1 MTTNNK
7 TSLLISSQFPQFIR
21 ESEDYS
27 KFVSFVEAYYQWM
40 EQEKGIS
47 DYSKNILN
55 YRDIDETVDEFIRYF
70 INDFLPYF
78 PQDALID
85 KKKAI
90 KVARTLYDS
99 KGTPASYQFLFRILF
114 NSDFEVFNTSD
125 AVLKASAGSW
135 YISKSLKILSG
146 DVNFLD
152 TQNLLIFCE
161 TTKAFAT
168 IENATKTQP
177 DRIQVFISTINRT
190 FQSGEFVRILDGNF
204 QDVLFNGQPLRA
216 KIIGEVNQI
225 AINQEKRGVLYQKG
239 DPVIVYGA
247 LSPGTANAN
256 SAIAEVDKTS
266 TGSIQRINVVKGGWG
281 FLPGSNT
288 FIRITNAQDATAL
301 VTSVNTAVPT
311 RANVTYFTDVM
322 IGAAQNTTIGNAT
335 YTFITAN
342 SRANV
347 GNSLANSLTFSSF
360 TGYPIQSVIVTNG
373 GTGVYEIPEVDADS
387 VLLGNYE
394 GNFALLRNLG
404 ILAPVIIKSGGRGY
418 RVNDRIVF
426 TGGSG
431 YGANAIVSAVNATT
445 NAITSIAY
453 TANAIGVYSLG
464 GMGYRS
470 DDLPTVTV
478 VSANNN
484 ATGALLVVDSVLG
497 DGAEFSPSVD
507 RAGAVNTIRVTNG
520 GTDYIGTPN
529 VSFRVQDILVANVSL
544 ADLPKKGDTVYQYTI
559 DNVSAYKAT
568 VNSISILQTDRL
580 NPTKTKFNLRVFE
593 YYSAIDVTQPL
604 KILDKKISMNLVNQP
619 FANNFFY
626 RGSPKYDR
634 RGVKTYGDGTAKGTA
649 SYLNGVVTSEGRYMD
664 SKGQLSS
671 FDVLQ
676 NEVYNNF
683 TYEITVSKEISKY
696 RDILLN
702 VLHPSG
708 TNVYGKYRL
717 DSANTVQ
724 YAIQSSLKQGH
735 TLYYYTNNASSN
747 AYMGT
752 TFDKHSTNV
761 VRFLNIGANTNIA
774 NFIFANSYVRITPS
788 FGPNIYSKIVSVNQ
802 FANTITLEESTFLT
816 YQKVAVAKANAFTN
830 TINILSLTGAYD
842 IINGGVYSNTRY
854 PLKDIVYAG
863 DKVTIPNNGTKTVT
877 AVDYVNG
884 VITISDIMTA
894 NANGLMTVIRNFVA
908 GGSSGTADQI
918 IFYGPVG
925 IQYFPELTTEDGR
938 SITTEDGNYILL
950 G

>member
-7 TSLLISSQFPQFIR
+7 TSLLVSSQLPEFIR
-21 ESEDYS
+21 GSEDYS
-27 KFVSFVEAYYQWM
+27 KFVSFIEAYYQWM
-40 EQEKGIS
+40 EREKGIS
-47 DYSKNILN
+47 DYSKNILR
-55 YRDIDETVDEFIRYF
+55 YRDIDETVDEFIKYF

-90 KVARTLYDS
+90 KIARTLYDS

-114 NSDFEVFNTSD
+114 NSDFDVFNTSD

-135 YISKSLKILSG
+135 YISKSLKLLTE
-146 DVNFLD
+146 DENFLG
-152 TQNLLIFCE
+152 TQNLLVFGE
-161 TTKAFAT
+161 TTKSFAT
-168 IENATKTQP
+168 IENATKTGP
-177 DRIQVFISTINRT
+177 DRIQVFISTINRS
-190 FQSGEFVRILDGNF
+190 FQSGEYVRILNGDF
-204 QDVLFNGQPLRA
+204 QDVLFDGQPLRA

-225 AINQEKRGVLYQKG
+225 SINPEKQGVLYQKG
-239 DPVIVYGA
+239 DPVILYGA

-288 FIRITNAQDATAL
+288 NIRITNAQDATAL
-301 VTSVNTAVPT
+301 VVSVNTALSK
-311 RANVTYFTDVM
+311 RANVTYFTNVM

-342 SRANV
+342 SKANV

-394 GNFALLRNLG
+394 SNFAILRNLG

-445 NAITSIAY
+445 NAITSITY
-453 TANAIGVYSLG
+453 TANAVGIYPIG

-470 DDLPTVTV
+470 DDLPIVTV
-478 VSANNN
+478 ASANNN
-484 ATGALLVVDSVLG
+484 ATGASLVVDSVLG
-497 DGAEFSPSVD
+497 DGAEFSPAVD
-507 RAGAVNTIRVTNG
+507 RAGAIRTIKVTNG
-520 GTDYIGTPN
+520 GTDYIATPN
-529 VSFRVQDILVANVSL
+529 VSFRIQDILVANVSL
-544 ADLPKKGDTVYQYTI
+544 ADLPKKGDTVYQYEI

-568 VNSISILQTDRL
+568 VNSISILQTDKL

-593 YYSAIDVTQPL
+593 YYSAIDTTQPL
-604 KILDKKISMNLVNQP
+604 KVLDKKISMNLVNQQ

-626 RGSPKYDR
+626 KGSPKYDK
-634 RGVKTYGDGTAKGTA
+634 RGIKTYGDGTAKGIA

-676 NEVYNNF
+676 NDIYNNF
-683 TYEITVSKEISKY
+683 TYEITVHKEISKY

-708 TNVYGKYRL
+708 TNVYGKYHL

-724 YAIQSSLKQGH
+724 YVIQSSLSQGH
-735 TLYYYTNNASSN
+735 TLYYYTNDASSN

-752 TFDKHSTNV
+752 TFDKRSTNV
-761 VRFLNIGANTNIA
+761 IRFFNIGANTNIA
-774 NFIFANSYVRITPS
+774 NFIFANSFVRITPS
-788 FGPNIYSKIVSVNQ
+788 YGPNIYSKIVSVNP
-802 FANTITLEESTFLT
+802 FANTITLEDSTFLT
-816 YQKVAVAKANAFTN
+816 YPKVATVKANAFTN

-842 IINGGVYSNTRY
+842 IINNGVYSNTRY

-863 DKVTIPNNGTKTVT
+863 DKVVIPNNGTKTVT
-877 AVDYVNG
+877 SVDYVNG
-884 VITISDIMTA
+884 VITISDITTA
-894 NANGLMTVIRNFVA
+894 NANGL
-908 GGSSGTADQI
+908 
-918 IFYGPVG
+918 IFYGPLG
-925 IQYFPELTTEDGR
+925 IQYFPELTTEDGKV
-938 SITTEDGNYILL
+938 ITTEDGKSILL